1 MRFHL
6 PLLLLCGALSACNPT
21 YNWRDYASPDAP
33 YRVMF
38 PDKPAKHTRMVDLD
52 GTAVSMTMTAAEV
65 EGTMFAVGSAD
76 TADAAHAQ
84 AAVAAMKTAML
95 RNIDARVTHEQTLP
109 GPALEVVADGGRGAR
124 PLHMVARFQA
134 RGKRIYQVVAIG
146 PADHMVPEQVDQFM
160 SSFAL
165 Q

>member
-6 PLLLLCGALSACNPT
+6 PALLLLCGALSGCNPT

-38 PDKPAKHTRMVDLD
+38 PDKPAKHTRTVDLD
-52 GTAVSMTMTAAEV
+52 GTPVRMTMTAAEV
-65 EGTMFAVGSAD
+65 EGTMFAVGSAEM
-76 TADAAHAQ
+76 ADAARAG
-84 AAVAAMKTAML
+84 AAVAAMRTAMV
-95 RNIDARVTHEQTLP
+95 RNIDAQVTHEQQLP
-109 GPALEVVADGGRGAR
+109 GPRLDVVADGAGAR
-124 PLHMVARFQA
+124 PLHMVARFEA
-134 RGKRIYQVVAIG
+134 HGKRVYQVVAIG
-146 PADHMVPEQVDQFM
+146 PAGHMAPEQVDQFM